1 MKYKNQYFQLSQ
13 VLTKYLFN
21 TSVERSTA
29 QAIELKY
36 KYKTKK
42 EEKKKR
48 SAKTLQRGVWNGIP
62 THKNLVEFMSLMSLD
77 FYQSY

>member
-1 MKYKNQYFQLSQ
+1 M
-13 VLTKYLFN
+13 LTKYLFN

-42 EEKKKR
+42 EEKKKKVSKDSSKR
-48 SAKTLQRGVWNGIP
+48 RGNGIP

>member
-13 VLTKYLFN
+13 ATEF
-21 TSVERSTA
+21 
-29 QAIELKY
+29 KY

-42 EEKKKR
+42 EEKKKG
-48 SAKTLQRGVWNGIP
+48 KQRVKDSSKRRGNGIP
-62 THKNLVEFMSLMSLD
+62 THKNLVEFMSLLSLD